1 MESEIVKNYM
11 NLFKKNKHKSLNFLI
26 IIGLMG
32 LLMLSFAKIT
42 SQEKVLDMAELSSVE
57 SKDNLVSDND
67 IQLFQSEMEKRLEQ
81 ILSQI
86 EGAGRVKVMV
96 TLESEGYVEPAFNSI
111 DNKRV
116 TEENDSEGG
125 VRTITEIQANKQIVL
140 LNKGGKEEPLLV
152 KKLEPTVKG
161 VLIVAEGGN
170 SSQIVDRITKAT
182 STLLG
187 IPLYKI
193 KVLPFSK

>member
-1 MESEIVKNYM
+1 MESEMIKNFM
-11 NLFKKNKHKSLNFLI
+11 NLFRKNKNKSLNFLI
-26 IIGLMG
+26 SIGLMG

-42 SQEKVLDMAELSSVE
+42 SQEKSLDSTGVSSIE
-57 SKDNLVSDND
+57 SIDNSGIDTD
-67 IQLFQSEMEKRLEQ
+67 PQLFQSEMEKRLEQ

-96 TLESEGYVEPAFNSI
+96 TLESEGYVEPAYNSI

-125 VRTITEIQANKQIVL
+125 VRSITEIQANKQVVL

-152 KKLEPTVKG
+152 KKIEPTVKG

-187 IPLYKI
+187 VPLYKI

>member
-1 MESEIVKNYM
+1 MESEIIKNYINM
-11 NLFKKNKHKSLNFLI
+11 FKKNKHNSVSFLI

-42 SQEKVLDMAELSSVE
+42 SQEKVLDRAELSPVE
-57 SKDNLVSDND
+57 SKDDLVSDND
-67 IQLFQSEMEKRLEQ
+67 IQLFQSVIEKRLEQ

-96 TLESEGYVEPAFNSI
+96 TLESEGYVEPAYNSI

-125 VRTITEIQANKQIVL
+125 VRSITEIQANKQVVL

-152 KKLEPTVKG
+152 KKIEPTVKG